1 MVNLANGHLSQGEFM
16 VNDCKNYPN
25 CGGFHPNFKT
35 KHYEPV
41 GFCLLNAPDWR
52 WIFLQIGH
60 ASPATRGD
68 FGILLKASQG
78 FIDVGLSNFWIL
90 QSCPPKFSKRQSK
103 PAPELNGLNVIF
115 HGYVWFTSLAPA
127 AHCLRAATRLATT
140 ALMPSV
146 WWWGRGRLPKS

>member
-1 MVNLANGHLSQGEFM
+1 MVNLANGHFSQGEFM

-78 FIDVGLSNFWIL
+78 FIGVGLSNFWIL

-103 PAPELNGLNVIF
+103 PAPELNGLISS
-115 HGYVWFTSLAPA
+115 GYLMLFNYTNCPPKPKNKLYTLWWFNIAIENGHWNSEFS
-127 AHCLRAATRLATT
+127 H
-140 ALMPSV
+140 
-146 WWWGRGRLPKS
+146 